1 VFPERKWGAIR
12 RETDWKDQGQQ
23 PKDNAA
29 QREKLHLTSLS
40 HQDIARTRFSTLSSI
55 AHTKT
60 LGAQHCRGFA
70 ALVDNECYPCR
81 GVVGIR

>member
-1 VFPERKWGAIR
+1 VGGGGSSSNHHHRRRALLATISHHDDGGGGGRKITTPQWSH
-12 RETDWKDQGQQ
+12 TTQQ
-23 PKDNAA
+23 
-29 QREKLHLTSLS
+29 

-70 ALVDNECYPCR
+70 AT
-81 GVVGIR
+81 GG